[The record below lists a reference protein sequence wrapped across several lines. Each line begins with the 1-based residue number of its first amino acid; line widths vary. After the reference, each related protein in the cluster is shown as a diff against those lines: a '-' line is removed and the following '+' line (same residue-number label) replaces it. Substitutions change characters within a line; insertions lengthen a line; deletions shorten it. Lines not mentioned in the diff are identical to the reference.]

1 MSHSNTRSRSGRGPR
16 IALGILI
23 GLIALAAIAYGVDY
37 FVNKDKVPRGATV
50 GGVDIGGM
58 DTAAAQITLERELGD
73 AVHHPVEIRAGE
85 LASQV
90 LPAEAGLSI
99 NWAETV
105 ADAGEQSLNPVT
117 RLLGIFRDY
126 EVDIVSDT
134 DDAALHP
141 TIDRVESELTRE
153 SADATIALTDGAVET
168 TEAVN
173 GQSIDRAELSDELV
187 TGWLAPAGIEI
198 DAEITEPEIS
208 TAAVEEVAQNEAAA
222 AVSAPVVAHG
232 RDEIDGVI
240 PTERMGEVVNFL
252 YEDGSFRTEVDME
265 TAQGILAE
273 NLGQTEAER
282 QNAQITFPGGS
293 KAVTPHVDGVEINW
307 EETLADFPER
317 VTGDAER
324 EFEVSYIDDPAS
336 FTTEQAEAATFNE
349 VMGEF
354 TTSDFSATSGTNIG
368 ITAGVVDGA
377 LVLPGE
383 TFSLNGYTGPR
394 GTAQGYV
401 EGGIIIDGHAGEAV
415 GGGISQFATTL
426 YNATYFAGLEDVTHT
441 PHSYYISR
449 YPAGREATI
458 YDGAIDLQFRNNTDI
473 PIRIDTVMG
482 ANDITVRIMGE
493 KLYNVE
499 SVNNGRWAQTSP
511 QTMNLSGDDC
521 APSGGAPGFTT
532 SDTRIVR
539 DLAGNEVSRETQ
551 TTVYDPQ
558 PIVRCS

>member
-58 DTAAAQITLERELGD
+58 DTAAAQTTLERELGD

-134 DDAALHP
+134 DAAALHP

-153 SADATIALTDGAVET
+153 PADATIALTDGAVET

-493 KLYNVE
+493 KLYDVE

>member
-58 DTAAAQITLERELGD
+58 DTAAAQTTLERELGD

-153 SADATIALTDGAVET
+153 PADATIALTDGAVET